1 MTYRD
6 EEVRFGRVEEDEL
19 HGALDFLER
28 CLGVPPRDLVHPY
41 ARLALRWVCGTDIV
55 SSVYAKTSG
64 AHGTLYTYTL
74 KRGSRPCDAIRAA
87 SAVPVMKGD

>member
-19 HGALDFLER
+19 HGALDFLEW

-41 ARLALRWVCGTDIV
+41 ARLALR
-55 SSVYAKTSG
+55 
-64 AHGTLYTYTL
+64 
-74 KRGSRPCDAIRAA
+74 
-87 SAVPVMKGD
+87 